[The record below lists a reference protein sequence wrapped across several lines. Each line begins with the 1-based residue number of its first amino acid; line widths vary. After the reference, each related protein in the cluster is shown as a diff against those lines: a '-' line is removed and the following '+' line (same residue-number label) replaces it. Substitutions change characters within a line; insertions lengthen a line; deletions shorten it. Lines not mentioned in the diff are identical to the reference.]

1 MLIEFFYEL
10 RKAGLGVSVTEFLT
24 LLEALE
30 AHVAGLSV
38 TQFYYLA
45 RAALIKDETRFDRF
59 DQVFAHYF
67 EGIESLAIDP
77 ETAIP
82 SDWLDK
88 RGELELSDAQKA
100 EIEALGGWDKLMET
114 LKKRLEEQSERH
126 QGGNQWIGTAGRSPF
141 GAFGYNPE
149 GIRIGQG
156 ASRHRRAVK
165 VWEAREFADLDGDRE
180 IGTRNMKMAL
190 RRLRRFAREG
200 AADELDL
207 DATIRGTA
215 NNAGHLDLVL
225 RPERRNA
232 VKLLI
237 FFDVGGSMDDHVA
250 VCESLFSAVRAEF
263 QHLEYYYFHNFPYE
277 GLWRDNARRRS
288 ERFDTHEICR
298 TYGAEYKAIFVGDAT
313 MSPYEIA
320 WPGGSVEHWNDE
332 SGEVW
337 LRRLLEAFPNAV
349 WLNPE
354 PRQRWDYTPSIQMTR
369 VLMGDRMYEL
379 TPNGLD
385 AAVVELSRGRQA
397 AR

>member
-24 LLEALE
+24 LLEALD
-30 AHVAGLSV
+30 ARVAGLSV
-38 TQFYYLA
+38 TEFYHLA
-45 RAALIKDETRFDRF
+45 RASLIKDETLFDRF

-67 EGIESLAIDP
+67 KGIEALELDP

-82 SDWLDK
+82 SEWLDK
-88 RGELELSDAQKA
+88 RGELELTDAQKA

-114 LKKRLEEQSERH
+114 LKERLDEQSERH
-126 QGGNQWIGTAGRSPF
+126 QGDNKWIGTAGRSPF
-141 GAFGYNPE
+141 GAFGFNPE

-165 VWEAREFADLDGDRE
+165 VWEEREFADLDGDRE

-215 NNAGHLDLVL
+215 RNAGHLDLVM
-225 RPERRNA
+225 RPERHNT

-250 VCESLFSAVRAEF
+250 VCERLFSAVSAEF

-288 ERFDTHEICR
+288 ERFDTQQICR
-298 TYGAEYKAIFVGDAT
+298 TFDTEYKAIFVGDAT

-320 WPGGSVEHWNDE
+320 YPGGSVEHWNAE
-332 SGEVW
+332 TGEVW
-337 LRRLLEAFPNAV
+337 LRRLLEAFPRAV

-369 VLMGDRMYEL
+369 ELMDDRMYEL

-385 AAVVELSRGRQA
+385 AAVSELSGRRQA